1 MHRLI
6 QVQVHYLPSPPRQA
20 CPWSCSTRVRFYLDS
35 LFICTVKGSAIM
47 VASTLDM
54 MESSHFWVRMA
65 EPSQHRRM
73 LMEHLVRRFG
83 REKGPPGIQDIISS
97 SRVISTRITLLPSM
111 SYSTQPLLVKQYQRR
126 LLLPQ
131 PLEQLR
137 PVLTVERAAAHCLHR
152 LGRLL
157 YPSRLL

>member
-1 MHRLI
+1 MHRPI

-35 LFICTVKGSAIM
+35 LFICMVKGSVIM
-47 VASTLDM
+47 VALPLAM
-54 MESSHFWVRMA
+54 MEGIHFWVGMA
-65 EPSQHRRM
+65 RPSQHRRM
-73 LMEHLVRRFG
+73 LMEHLVRQFG
-83 REKGPPGIQDIISS
+83 RERGPPGIQDIISS
-97 SRVISTRITLLPSM
+97 SRVISTPIILLPSM
-111 SYSTQPLLVKQYQRR
+111 SYSIQPLLIKQHQRR

-137 PVLTVERAAAHCLHR
+137 PVLTVERAAQCLHR

-157 YPSRLL
+157 YRSSLL